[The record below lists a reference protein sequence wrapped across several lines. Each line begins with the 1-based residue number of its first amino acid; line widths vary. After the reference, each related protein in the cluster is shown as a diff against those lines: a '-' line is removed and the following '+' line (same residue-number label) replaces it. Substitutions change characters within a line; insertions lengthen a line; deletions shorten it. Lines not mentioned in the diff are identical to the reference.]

1 MSRTLFISLPV
12 ADLPRSIAF
21 FEALDFPFDPTF
33 ASDQGACLQISEH
46 ARVMLVAR
54 PVFAGL
60 TTKPIADAH
69 AVTEALLALSCDSRD
84 AVDALVAQAVAA
96 GGSTPNAAQDHGF
109 MYDHGFEDLDGHMW
123 GVFWVK
129 DIPREG
135 MPPEDLPPATDA

>member
-21 FEALDFPFDPTF
+21 FKALDFPFDPAFT
-33 ASDQGACLQISEH
+33 SDQGACLAISEH

-129 DIPREG
+129 DMPRED
-135 MPPEDLPPATDA
+135 MPPEDLPPAADA

>member
-1 MSRTLFISLPV
+1 MPRTLFVSLPV
-12 ADLPRSIAF
+12 ADLSRSIAF
-21 FEALDFPFDPTF
+21 FEALDFPFDPAF
-33 ASDQGACLQISEH
+33 ASDQGACLAISEH

-84 AVDALVAQAVAA
+84 AVDALVARALAA
-96 GGSTPNAAQDHGF
+96 GGTTPNEAQDHGF

-123 GVFWVK
+123 GVFC
-129 DIPREG
+129 
-135 MPPEDLPPATDA
+135 MTAAPPAGA

>member
-1 MSRTLFISLPV
+1 MPRTLFVSLPV

-21 FEALDFPFDPTF
+21 FTALDFPFDPAF
-33 ASDQGACLQISEH
+33 ASEQGACLAISEH

-69 AVTEALLALSCDSRD
+69 TVTEALLALSCDSRK
-84 AVDALVAQAVAA
+84 AVDTLVARAVAA
-96 GGSTPNAAQDHGF
+96 GGSTPNEAQDHGF

-129 DIPREG
+129 DVPAED
-135 MPPEDLPPATDA
+135 MPSEHLPPTADA